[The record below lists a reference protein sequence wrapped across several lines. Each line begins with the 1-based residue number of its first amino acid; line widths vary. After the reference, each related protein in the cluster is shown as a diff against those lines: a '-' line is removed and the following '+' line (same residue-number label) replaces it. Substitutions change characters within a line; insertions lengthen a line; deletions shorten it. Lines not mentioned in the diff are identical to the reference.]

1 MVSTSNHSTNN
12 PSQAGNL
19 QTGQEFPGLEF
30 PGLEWHLQSDN
41 SFLTAYARTL
51 AAIAAADKNVS
62 LADFSALLEVA
73 RNSQYSALMAMV
85 IFHALEQG
93 VTLDKSLAELARAK
107 ADSRE
112 SAAAFSMAIPLLAG
126 QGHFARP
133 LAKRLAGALNVN
145 LSAEVVATL
154 PPEDDIGLI
163 GQWSATARRLV
174 KGRDVTDSVLEFGR
188 DMAHPDI
195 IRAARA
201 CQSGNL
207 SRQALAAQFTELAR
221 RIETDIADYRAS
233 TQQASVPT
241 QPQAQPGTGVNA
253 VAAMAEELRQQI
265 GQRLAIVSARI
276 AYERQIFAEDIDDLV
291 VDCGNAIENSISERL
306 NTDAWQDKDV
316 WASIAKTDFGKE
328 AERRITRA
336 VRRREEVLRLFKE
349 ELKLFQS
356 DMQVVQASILS
367 RQHHAELAQLMPPLR
382 IGTRVVNAMDSTAN
396 LALQAG
402 TIAVAG
408 TGAAVYVLGSAV
420 VLPLVAPVAPFVLGA
435 MAAAGLFKWMTDNDK
450 RKIAEIASKRR
461 AIEEVVRKRL
471 EEAATSF
478 DSQLQQVEL
487 EYRQTALALLGPI
500 LLDAEAA
507 RRLQD
512 AHRQVAEKIIA
523 RSEAGMKRLSQ
534 ELQ

>member
-1 MVSTSNHSTNN
+1 MVSTSNHLTNN

-19 QTGQEFPGLEF
+19 QSGQEFPGLEF
-30 PGLEWHLQSDN
+30 PGLERHLQSDN

-85 IFHALEQG
+85 MFHALEQG
-93 VTLDKSLAELARAK
+93 VTLDKSLAELARAQ
-107 ADSRE
+107 AQTDSRE
-112 SAAAFSMAIPLLAG
+112 SAAAFSMAMPLLAG
-126 QGHFARP
+126 QGHFARA
-133 LAKRLAGALNVN
+133 LAKRLAGALNVT
-145 LSAEVVATL
+145 LSAEVLATL

-207 SRQALAAQFTELAR
+207 SRHELVQQFTELAR

-233 TQQASVPT
+233 TQ

-265 GQRLAIVSARI
+265 GQRLAIVNARI

-306 NTDAWQDKDV
+306 NTDAWKDKDV

-478 DSQLQQVEL
+478 NSQLQQVEL

-507 RRLQD
+507 RRLQE
-512 AHRQVAEKIIA
+512 AHRQIAEKIIA